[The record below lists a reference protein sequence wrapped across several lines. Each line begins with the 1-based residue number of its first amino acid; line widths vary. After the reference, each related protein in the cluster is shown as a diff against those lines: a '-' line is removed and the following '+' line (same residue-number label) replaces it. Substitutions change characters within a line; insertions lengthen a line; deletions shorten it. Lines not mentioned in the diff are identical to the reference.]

1 MEFDSGRIFK
11 ANLNTQHL
19 MDLSEVKALVT
30 GGSSGIGKATAKAII
45 DGGGKAVIAARTQ
58 VDLDQAAEE
67 TGAIPIQCDVS
78 DEEQV
83 QHMVSQTISKLDGF
97 NVLINNAG
105 YGHFSKL
112 INLDADDFEQQ
123 LRVNTIGAML
133 VARESAKHFIKQDY
147 GNIINVSSTAGKRGF
162 EGGTAYVAS
171 KFALGGMTECWRSEL
186 RPHNI
191 RVMQINPSEVQTDF
205 PQNAGMGERKFNETK
220 LVADDIAQ
228 TICSML
234 QLADRGFIPETS
246 VWATNP
252 K

>member
-1 MEFDSGRIFK
+1 
-11 ANLNTQHL
+11 
-19 MDLSEVKALVT
+19 MDLSNAKAIVT
-30 GGSSGIGKATAKAII
+30 GGSSGIGKETARQIVKA
-45 DGGGKAVIAARTQ
+45 GGKVVIAARNKEK
-58 VDLDQAAEE
+58 LKAAADEI
-67 TGAIPIQCDVS
+67 GAQSVQCDVS
-78 DEEQV
+78 NEKQV
-83 QHMVSQTISKLDGF
+83 IDLVLKTIDVLGGY

-112 INLDADDFEQQ
+112 VNLSAGEFREQ
-123 LRVNTIGAML
+123 LEVNTIGAMM

-171 KFALGGMTECWRSEL
+171 KFALGGMTECWRAEL
-186 RPHNI
+186 RSHNI

-205 PQNAGMGERKFNETK
+205 SKHAGFGERQFNESK
-220 LVADDIAQ
+220 LIAKDIAL
-228 TICSML
+228 TICDML
-234 QLADRGFIPETS
+234 SLPDRGFIPETS